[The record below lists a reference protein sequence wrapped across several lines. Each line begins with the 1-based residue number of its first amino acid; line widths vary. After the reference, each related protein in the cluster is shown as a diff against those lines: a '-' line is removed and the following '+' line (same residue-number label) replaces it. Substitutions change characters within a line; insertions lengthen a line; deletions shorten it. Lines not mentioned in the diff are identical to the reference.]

1 MTLTYFTPLSK
12 WGNIIDGEINP
23 SLTDLKHLSH
33 LDLRFN
39 NFEGIPI
46 PKFTGSLH
54 MLHYLDL
61 SNANF
66 SGMIH
71 DEIGNLSNL
80 HYPDISGVL
89 TSLWVR
95 DVSWLSALS
104 SLQYLDIGSV
114 NITSTSHELFL
125 AQPKS
130 AVFRF
135 EIKSIGPTFPSWLRN
150 QTLLGVVM
158 LENAGISGEMPS
170 GLYNL
175 FFLTTK

>member
-12 WGNIIDGEINP
+12 WGHIIDGEINP

-80 HYPDISGVL
+80 YYPDISGVL

-125 AQPKS
+125 AVNMIPYLLELVTF
-130 AVFRF
+130 VFLQSSYSP
-135 EIKSIGPTFPSWLRN
+135 SIYS
-150 QTLLGVVM
+150 
-158 LENAGISGEMPS
+158 I
-170 GLYNL
+170 
-175 FFLTTK
+175 

>member
-95 DVSWLSALS
+95 FLQS
-104 SLQYLDIGSV
+104 SYSPSIYSIWIYH
-114 NITSTSHELFL
+114 ITGNPINS
-125 AQPKS
+125 
-130 AVFRF
+130 
-135 EIKSIGPTFPSWLRN
+135 SIPSWLFNLSNLTHLYVSERSPSCTSERESL
-150 QTLLGVVM
+150 QASESVTQIVGEIVM
-158 LENAGISGEMPS
+158 L
-170 GLYNL
+170 
-175 FFLTTK
+175 

>member
-1 MTLTYFTPLSK
+1 MKTS
-12 WGNIIDGEINP
+12 

-39 NFEGIPI
+39 NFEGIPL
-46 PKFTGSLH
+46 PKFTVSLH

-61 SNANF
+61 SHAKF

-80 HYPDISGVL
+80 YYPDISGVL

-125 AQPKS
+125 AVNMIPYLLELVTF
-130 AVFRF
+130 VFLQSSYSP
-135 EIKSIGPTFPSWLRN
+135 SIYS
-150 QTLLGVVM
+150 
-158 LENAGISGEMPS
+158 I
-170 GLYNL
+170 
-175 FFLTTK
+175 